1 MNPQHLETLTK
12 AAQCADLL
20 TGDIRQA
27 HHYAAQDDPVLAMVL
42 LDLIGD
48 AAKLKNR
55 LGPPERKFP

>member
-55 LGPPERKFP
+55 LAQLEGCFR